1 VRDVT
6 FWATDGIGPGGGTMK
21 ADFGRDPFFGEPYVD
36 IDEWREAPR
45 THRYVHG
52 GFKDTDT
59 RFSFYFPPEGE
70 YDGRFIHMFQ
80 GGTGGMESTLTTP
93 GPFSR
98 LGGSLDMYFE
108 FGAYAVESNQGH
120 IATEILRTDMPGLR
134 GQGSILNY
142 RANAESAR
150 FAAAL
155 ATEMYGTEPAHGY
168 GFGGSGGGHRS
179 VRAIEYAPGV
189 YDGVV
194 PFMIP
199 QPIYPQMGSVVA
211 NASRTLHRKLA
222 QIIDAV
228 EPGGSGNPYAGLD
241 IRERESLATL
251 FAFGYPREAIWLV
264 HMMAISGGRA
274 VPDRYVDAF
283 WNAAAYEGAEGLLDD
298 VLVDETVR
306 IRRLVSVKE
315 LLDDPGED
323 ELNLRAGLAM
333 LPPDTVVGVQLDGID
348 LGRLFTGEHIRATA
362 GSSQLVTRGV
372 VGNSVLC
379 AGDDKDFEGLN
390 PGDEVRI
397 DNRAVWA
404 RCFFYRH
411 HVDTTYPEFAQP
423 MSAGKPIYAQQP
435 WVDRVMDPS
444 YMNEPV
450 HRGRFA
456 GKMILQQH
464 AVDGSLCAPNSATYY
479 HKLVQGNF
487 GDDLDA
493 HFRLWFTENAHH
505 VPASMVADAGG
516 RSSSTR
522 LINYMGCIEQGLAHV
537 IDWVELGIE
546 PPASTPYREIDGGV
560 VLPSTAS
567 ERHGIQPVVRATI
580 NGRPRAD
587 IAPGEEVTI
596 DVWAEMP
603 SGAGRIVG
611 AACDVDGSGSYPS
624 EVEGITGTETSLA
637 WRVTHRFDRPGTY
650 FPAVRVR
657 SHRDGDLDRPD
668 RSVENLG
675 RVRVVVE

>member
-1 VRDVT
+1 
-6 FWATDGIGPGGGTMK
+6 MK
-21 ADFGRDPFFGEPYVD
+21 DDFGRDPFFGEPYVD
-36 IDEWREAPR
+36 VDEWREGPR

-59 RFSFYFPPEGE
+59 RFSFYFPPAGE

-80 GGTGGMESTLTTP
+80 GGTGGTDATLTTP

-108 FGAYAVESNQGH
+108 FGAYALECNQGH
-120 IATEILRTDMPGLR
+120 ISTEILRTDMPGLK
-134 GQGSILNY
+134 GQGTILNY

-155 ATEMYGTEPAHGY
+155 ATEMYGTEPTYGY

-199 QPIYPQMGSVVA
+199 QPIYPQMGSVVS
-211 NASRTLHRKLA
+211 NASRTLHRKIG
-222 QIIDAV
+222 QILDAV
-228 EPGGSGNPYAGLD
+228 EPGGSGDPYAGLD
-241 IRERESLATL
+241 VRERDALSTL
-251 FAFGYPREAIWLV
+251 FAFGYPRQAIWLV
-264 HMMAISGGRA
+264 HMMAVSGGRP
-274 VPDRYVDAF
+274 VSDHYVEAF
-283 WNAAAYEGAEGLLDD
+283 WNSPGYEGTEGLLDD
-298 VLVDETVR
+298 LLVDERVR
-306 IRRLVSVKE
+306 VRHLVTIKE
-315 LLDDPGED
+315 LMDDPGAD
-323 ELNLRAGLAM
+323 ELNLRAGGPFGIGA
-333 LPPDTVVGVQLDGID
+333 LPPDTVVGVQLEGFDTD
-348 LGRLFTGEHIRATA
+348 RLWTA
-362 GSSQLVTRGV
+362 ERIAGNNTEVGVRGV
-372 VGNSVLC
+372 VGDTIVCGGSL
-379 AGDDKDFEGLN
+379 DGLA
-390 PGDEVRI
+390 PGDEVGI
-397 DNRAVWA
+397 DNRAALA

-435 WVDRVMDPS
+435 WVDRVLDPS

-487 GDDLDA
+487 GDELDA

-505 VPASMVADAGG
+505 TPADMVADSGG
-516 RSSSTR
+516 RASSTR

-546 PPASTPYREIDGGV
+546 PPASTPYREVDGGV
-560 VLPSTAS
+560 VLPGSAS
-567 ERHGIQPVVRATI
+567 ERHGIQPSVRATI
-580 NGRPRAD
+580 SGKPRAD
-587 IAPGEEVTI
+587 VAAGEEVTI

-603 SGAGRIVG
+603 PSAGRIVS
-611 AACDVDGSGSYPS
+611 ADCDVDGSGSFAYS
-624 EVEGITGTETSLA
+624 ADGIDGTTTTLA
-637 WRVTHRFDRPGTY
+637 WSVTHRFERAGTY

-657 SHRDGDLDRPD
+657 SHRDGRLDVPERT
-668 RSVENLG
+668 VENLG